1 MTVQSVTVQLPTRLY
16 NRLKQRAERANR
28 SIEIEMVE
36 AVAGALPA
44 DDMLPTELADTL
56 AHLATADDDTL
67 LRAAK
72 ARFSEAKSARLETL
86 HLRRQNNAW
95 SRMEELEAEALTAE
109 LERFMFLRA
118 QAMSLLMQRG
128 YDVAAILTE

>member
-36 AVAGALPA
+36 AVAGSLPA
-44 DDMLPTELADTL
+44 DDILPTELADAL
-56 AHLATADDDTL
+56 AQLVIANDDTL
-67 LRAAK
+67 LSAAK
-72 ARFSEAKSARLETL
+72 ARFPAAKSVRLETL
-86 HLRRQNNAW
+86 HLRRQTDAW
-95 SRMEELEAEALTAE
+95 SKMEEREAEELTTE
-109 LERFMFLRA
+109 QEQFMLLRA